1 MTKEEAAGMLAVG
14 YLAEMYLPKELKE
27 EGYEYAIGMIKHYGG
42 LLSGLAFSAL
52 QKTYG
57 TKESEDWNEI
67 HSLSFKLVDKLVDEF
82 LEIKDLKGDWKA

>member
-14 YLAEMYLPKELKE
+14 YMAEIFLPEVFKE
-27 EGYEYAIGMIKHYGG
+27 EGYEDAVGMIKHYGG
-42 LLSGLAFSAL
+42 LLSGLTFSAL

-67 HSLSFKLVDKLVDEF
+67 HNLSLKLVNKLVGEF
-82 LEIKDLKGDWKA
+82 LEIKDLGGWKA

>member
-14 YLAEMYLPKELKE
+14 YMAEIFLPEVFKE
-27 EGYEYAIGMIKHYGG
+27 EGYEDAIEIIKHYGG

-57 TKESEDWNEI
+57 TKESEDWHEI
-67 HSLSFKLVDKLVDEF
+67 HSLSLKLVDKLVGEF
-82 LEIKDLKGDWKA
+82 LEIKDLGDWKA